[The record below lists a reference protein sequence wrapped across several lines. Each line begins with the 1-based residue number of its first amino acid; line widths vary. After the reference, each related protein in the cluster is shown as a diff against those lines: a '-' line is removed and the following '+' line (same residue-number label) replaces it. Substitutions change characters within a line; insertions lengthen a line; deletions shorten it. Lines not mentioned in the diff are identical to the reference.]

1 MLAGFGMLLG
11 RVGDAL
17 GTALVVALGKTSLW
31 LIVVTSVL
39 FACTVAIFFLLS
51 KRLYAS
57 VAEPAL
63 SEQERF
69 DRFAARHDLSV
80 REREVL
86 QLVLAGRSNR
96 EVAGELCVSESTV
109 KYHVRNVL
117 RKTGS
122 HSRKELLAAYAD
134 TTQ

>member
-1 MLAGFGMLLG
+1 M
-11 RVGDAL
+11 
-17 GTALVVALGKTSLW
+17 
-31 LIVVTSVL
+31 
-39 FACTVAIFFLLS
+39 
-51 KRLYAS
+51 
-57 VAEPAL
+57 L

-96 EVAGELCVSESTV
+96 EVAVELCVSESTV

-117 RKTGS
+117 RKTGN

-134 TTQ
+134 ANQ